1 MSGVEILGIVASASQ
16 FLDIGARLALSL
28 SGIVTRLKDVPQ
40 SVERAA
46 NELSLLVNIVE
57 AIKTSL
63 EGPGESISVKN
74 VGTGLELLKK
84 CKERADELNHVLDG
98 VASRTTDGVVKKSW
112 KAVVGLKHDSKV
124 SKMLSGLERLKS
136 SLEIWMSHETWVV
149 SSAQR

>member
-46 NELSLLVNIVE
+46 NELNLLIKIIE
-57 AIKTSL
+57 AIKTNL
-63 EGPGESISVKN
+63 EEPSKSISVKN
-74 VGTGLELLKK
+74 VDTGLELLKK
-84 CKERADELNHVLDG
+84 CKEQADELNHVLNGVASQATDG
-98 VASRTTDGVVKKSW
+98 VAKKSW
-112 KAVVGLKHDSKV
+112 KAVVSLKRDSKV
-124 SKMLSGLERLKS
+124 SEMLSGLEKLKS

-149 SSAQR
+149 SSVQR